1 MAREPQ
7 RSPEPRPLGAAIVP
21 VERALLARAKAL
33 EEQATELNAAAEARD
48 ADQQTAE
55 DVRELV
61 GRRRLLAK
69 EFRALAEELAH
80 W

>member
-7 RSPEPRPLGAAIVP
+7 RAAQPRPLNAHIVP

-33 EEQATELNAAAEARD
+33 EEEAEQIPEGTEGVYITTRLIAREFRTLAAE
-48 ADQQTAE
+48 
-55 DVRELV
+55 LH
-61 GRRRLLAK
+61 
-69 EFRALAEELAH
+69 H